1 MLQQEINDGQGC
13 AVLVQVGCASQITYS
28 KSKRGQDMTS
38 KQGTQRNNWG
48 PVPAKAS
55 AGTELVWESEDLTLS
70 KDPSTCAG
78 HTHTQF
84 PL

>member
-1 MLQQEINDGQGC
+1 MLQQEISDRQGC
-13 AVLVQVGCASQITYS
+13 AVLVQVVCASQITYS
-28 KSKRGQDMTS
+28 KSTRDQDLTS

-55 AGTELVWESEDLTLS
+55 AGTELVWESEDRTLS
-70 KDPSTCAG
+70 KDPSTRAG
-78 HTHTQF
+78 HTHTEF